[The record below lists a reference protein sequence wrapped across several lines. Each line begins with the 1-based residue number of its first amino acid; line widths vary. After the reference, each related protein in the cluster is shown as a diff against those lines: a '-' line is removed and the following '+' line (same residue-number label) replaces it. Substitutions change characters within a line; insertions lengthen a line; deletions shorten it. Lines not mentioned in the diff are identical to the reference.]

1 MCGADLCV
9 DQGVVEK
16 DEPVDGEPPGVLQGQ
31 SFVAALADQ
40 PAVRLPQR
48 VLTTHND
55 TIQRYVTSCDTART
69 QFYSDSNG
77 QQVYFT
83 VILPGKLFQKW
94 KV

>member
-1 MCGADLCV
+1 M
-9 DQGVVEK
+9 DQRVVEQ

-55 TIQRYVTSCDTART
+55 TIQLRVTTCDTTRT
-69 QFYSDSNG
+69 
-77 QQVYFT
+77 
-83 VILPGKLFQKW
+83 P
-94 KV
+94 